1 MDDAVKGG
9 VGGAV
14 LGGLLIGPFG
24 AILGANFGAN
34 LGADKRRAKQEEA
47 ALLKRGITRELLDA
61 VTNCAESLRDAE
73 EALATAKESY
83 ALALEEASALDR
95 EAIELYERAS
105 EAVAAGADDDA
116 RRFLTARKKTLG
128 SLEDAKDRARSAL
141 ERVNRVQGSVETL
154 ATQAKRLEGIL
165 RDQMAAAAETNAAE
179 AARKFAS
186 DGDAY
191 DAASG
196 SATELEDPLER
207 RFRELEGK

>member
-1 MDDAVKGG
+1 M
-9 VGGAV
+9 
-14 LGGLLIGPFG
+14 
-24 AILGANFGAN
+24 
-34 LGADKRRAKQEEA
+34 
-47 ALLKRGITRELLDA
+47 
-61 VTNCAESLRDAE
+61 
-73 EALATAKESY
+73 
-83 ALALEEASALDR
+83 
-95 EAIELYERAS
+95 
-105 EAVAAGADDDA
+105 
-116 RRFLTARKKTLG
+116 
-128 SLEDAKDRARSAL
+128 